1 MCGTAPSVCRSCSSL
16 DHYSSPASSPE
27 SQNTKKIIKIELT
40 SSNSKYIFVKNYC
53 SFPSFFYLLISNRYK
68 IKHKCRENIQ
78 VTYSL
83 RSDIRILRSST
94 FHGQL
99 VYTNQ
104 PSNFTDSSPRH
115 LQNNK
120 ALSCKRERC
129 RHKALTYLK
138 VSICVWE
145 AMGKVDC
152 VMVMLQLHSPSQ
164 RIERLV
170 RFRGR
175 IPVQKITQTFQLVYS
190 HCNAF

>member
-1 MCGTAPSVCRSCSSL
+1 M
-16 DHYSSPASSPE
+16 
-27 SQNTKKIIKIELT
+27 
-40 SSNSKYIFVKNYC
+40 
-53 SFPSFFYLLISNRYK
+53 
-68 IKHKCRENIQ
+68 
-78 VTYSL
+78 
-83 RSDIRILRSST
+83 RSST

-120 ALSCKRERC
+120 ALPCKRERW

-175 IPVQKITQTFQLVYS
+175 IPVQKIRQTFQKVYL
-190 HCNAF
+190 HFIAFWTTFFKLQVNKAKERILCILILPVNFRFFFLSGEQSISTVSIKALWHKATKY